1 MSNLSK
7 PAKPE
12 KNWFQDLVDDF
23 FNLTTYEKSVIIHGA
38 VWFFLIL
45 FSYYIL
51 RPIREQISST
61 YGIENLSWLFWATFG
76 FMLFAIPLYSLLV
89 GEVHRKKLVPGIYLF
104 FIANLIG
111 FWMSMKYL
119 GQASQIWVARSLFVW
134 ISFYGLFIV
143 SFFWSVIG
151 DMMTSGQGRK
161 YFGIMAGGGS
171 IGGLVGS
178 QVAARWVTQIGVA
191 NLLLFPIVLLSVAL
205 VVYWLLERS
214 ANRHVS
220 KSNKESTSGKATGGD
235 PFSGFTAVFR
245 SRYLA
250 AICLYGV
257 FLATCGTTVYFQ
269 QSEIVNAAYAPDGE
283 EADWT
288 QEQKDTAESGR
299 TQYFATIN
307 FWVSMVTLVFQFVV
321 VGLLMKYGGLGWTLA
336 VLPAAYIIGIT
347 SLALTPTIGVLAIVS
362 VLGRSA
368 EYGIC
373 NPAREVLFTSV
384 NREDR
389 YKAKSFIDTIVRRG
403 GDTLVGSA
411 YRGLRGPFGFAM
423 TTLSWMMI
431 PFAVAWVGLALFLG
445 YENKRVESKKNSEI
459 KRVA

>member
-1 MSNLSK
+1 MSNVSK
-7 PAKPE
+7 PTEPV
-12 KNWFQDLVDDF
+12 KNWFATLVDEF
-23 FNLTTYEKSVIIHGA
+23 FNLTKYERSVIIHGA
-38 VWFFLIL
+38 IWFFLIL

-61 YGIENLSWLFWATFG
+61 YGVENLSWLFWATFV
-76 FMLFAIPLYSLLV
+76 FMLVAIPLYSFLV

-104 FIANLIG
+104 FIANLLG
-111 FWMSMKYL
+111 FWASMKYL
-119 GQASQIWVARSLFVW
+119 DEASQIWVARSLFVW
-134 ISFYGLFIV
+134 ISFYGLFVV

-178 QVAARWVTQIGVA
+178 QVAARSVKQIGVA
-191 NLLLFPIVLLSVAL
+191 NLLWFPIVLLSVAL
-205 VVYWLLERS
+205 IVYWLLERS
-214 ANRHVS
+214 AKRHAE
-220 KSNKESTSGKATGGD
+220 KADQESTSGKATGGN

-250 AICLYGV
+250 AICLYGI

-269 QSEIVNAAYAPDGE
+269 QSEIVNAAYAPPGDEVGWTE
-283 EADWT
+283 VQKSDAEA
-288 QEQKDTAESGR
+288 GR
-299 TQYFATIN
+299 TQYFASIN

-321 VGLLMKYGGLGWTLA
+321 VGLLMKYGGLGWSLA
-336 VLPAAYIIGIT
+336 ILPLAYIIGIT
-347 SLALTPTIGVLAIVS
+347 SLALMPTIGVLAIVS
-362 VLGRSA
+362 VLGRSV

-373 NPAREVLFTSV
+373 NPSREVLFTSV
-384 NREDR
+384 DREDR

-403 GDTLVGSA
+403 GDTVIGSA
-411 YRGLRGPFGFAM
+411 YRGLRGPLGFAM

-431 PFAVAWVGLALFLG
+431 PFAIGWVALAFFLG
-445 YENKRVESKKNSEI
+445 SENKRVEAAREK
-459 KRVA
+459 